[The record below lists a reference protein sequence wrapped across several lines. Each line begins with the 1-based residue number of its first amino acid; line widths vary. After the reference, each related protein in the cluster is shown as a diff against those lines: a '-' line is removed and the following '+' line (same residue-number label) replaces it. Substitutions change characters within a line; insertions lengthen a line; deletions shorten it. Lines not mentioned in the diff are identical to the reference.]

1 MSCKDK
7 NEANKVF
14 LNWKAFKQS
23 ILLYVIIIIYS
34 CVGVQGDIV
43 ETSTQN
49 KSYMFYTLLHIPFSK
64 PFHIEKPPS

>member
-7 NEANKVF
+7 NEASKVF

-34 CVGVQGDIV
+34 CVCV
-43 ETSTQN
+43 
-49 KSYMFYTLLHIPFSK
+49 
-64 PFHIEKPPS
+64 